1 VSLRFA
7 DSGQD
12 AGLILSGVH
21 VHTEPKRTI
30 AVVDDDT
37 AVRTAI
43 AGLVSSMGWD
53 ARLFASGFEFLQSN
67 TIGDLACLIT
77 DVRMPNVTGVELHD
91 RIVRQGFVVPTIFI
105 TAFPTTD
112 LIAKLNKDGVIAI
125 FEKPVDANVL
135 ANCIDTNLGKP

>member
-1 VSLRFA
+1 M
-7 DSGQD
+7 
-12 AGLILSGVH
+12 LSGVH

-37 AVRTAI
+37 AVRLAV

-53 ARLFASGFEFLQSN
+53 VRLFASGFECLRSN
-67 TIGDLACLIT
+67 IISDLACLIT

-91 RIVRQGFVVPTIFI
+91 RIVSQGFVVPTIFI
-105 TAFPTTD
+105 TAFPTAD
-112 LIAKLNKDGVIAI
+112 LTAKLNKDGVIAI

-135 ANCIDTNLGKP
+135 ADCIDANLGKP